1 MQEEILINS
10 CDNKKWNMLVD
21 KYMKFNIMNKLAL
34 ISLIFLMINCS
45 RYVYET
51 SYTIR
56 PENQKTSEIHWEEL
70 VKKKTSPKIALFGF
84 HTYRVASKE
93 ASLLTKETYAEVDY
107 QSDTYKFFKNGK
119 YIDQIVTD
127 KIISVDALDV
137 KRFVIEYLRVTEAS
151 GKNEIE
157 KILVPAKGKKDKFAL
172 RKIDADYI
180 VMAIH
185 LPYYHERTKAAIN
198 SVTGFFG
205 IITLGLVPIY
215 EESKAETFFIVFDK
229 NLKYQNS
236 FYYSRPYTIISA
248 LWMWP
253 NEGFQTFFTQ
263 DEVPPVNA
271 YKIHVEEFER
281 EMLYQLTLK
290 GK

>member
-1 MQEEILINS
+1 MNQKIY
-10 CDNKKWNMLVD
+10 LV
-21 KYMKFNIMNKLAL
+21 
-34 ISLIFLMINCS
+34 FLLLLMMNCS

-56 PENQKTSEIHWEEL
+56 PENQKKVDEHWEEL
-70 VKKKTSPKIALFGF
+70 VTKKTAPKIALFGF
-84 HTYRVASKE
+84 HTYRVASKDS
-93 ASLLTKETYAEVDY
+93 SLLTKETYAEVDY
-107 QSDTYKFFKNGK
+107 QSQTYKFFKNGK
-119 YIDQIVTD
+119 YIDQAITD
-127 KIISVDALDV
+127 KIIPVDASDV

-151 GKNEIE
+151 GKSEIE

-180 VMAIH
+180 VMAVH
-185 LPYYHERTKAAIN
+185 LPYYHERTKSAIN
-198 SVTGFFG
+198 AITGFFG

-236 FYYSRPYTIISA
+236 FYYSRPYTIVSA
-248 LWMWP
+248 IWMWP
-253 NEGFQTFFTQ
+253 NEGLQTFFTQ
-263 DEVPPVNA
+263 DEVPPANA

-290 GK
+290 VK